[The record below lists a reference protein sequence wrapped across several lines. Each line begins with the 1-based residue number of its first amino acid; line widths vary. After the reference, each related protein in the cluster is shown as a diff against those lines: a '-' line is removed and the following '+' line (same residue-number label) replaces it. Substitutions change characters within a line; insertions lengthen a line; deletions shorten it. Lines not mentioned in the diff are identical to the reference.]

1 MHKEIFAK
9 KYKKI
14 LLYCSVY
21 AIVVVFLLF
30 SNIINI
36 FFSFP
41 YTLTYNIDLL
51 KLRGYTACATLIPVI
66 LTYFISDFFIR
77 INSKYYFILFCLYL
91 NSIFYLQHFILM
103 DRH

>member
-1 MHKEIFAK
+1 MSCIRKYLQK

-36 FFSFP
+36 F
-41 YTLTYNIDLL
+41 
-51 KLRGYTACATLIPVI
+51 
-66 LTYFISDFFIR
+66 
-77 INSKYYFILFCLYL
+77 
-91 NSIFYLQHFILM
+91 
-103 DRH
+103 

>member
-1 MHKEIFAK
+1 MSCIRKYLQK

-66 LTYFISDFFIR
+66 LTYFISDFFYNVDCCGIST
-77 INSKYYFILFCLYL
+77 INDL
-91 NSIFYLQHFILM
+91 NSTILLFA
-103 DRH
+103 